1 MIDSMEFR
9 TFINRRTRTFKI
21 ASGSSDTEENVIV
34 KLVSGDDFGVGSGN
48 PTDVTHETLA
58 SMESFLGMVPKK
70 IVGSDEN
77 YPDKLHE
84 RLDGIAA
91 GNTAAK
97 AAVDMALFDLLSKRD
112 KKPLYEFLGGKRD
125 RMITDMT
132 IGIESLETTVQRAL
146 EHTKSG
152 FKALKI
158 KVGLDLEE
166 DIRRVSAVRD
176 AVGSKIQ
183 LRVDAN
189 QGYTVEQAIK
199 FCEVMETLQVMVV
212 EQPVKAEDYAGLK
225 KVAEASNLP
234 VMADECVKSVLDA
247 RKIAREGIADMINIK
262 LMKSAGIN
270 DAVMI
275 NRLAEAAD
283 MGTMIG
289 CMGEIQLSIAAGLH
303 FALSSENVVFA
314 DLDSHFNIVD
324 DPSSG
329 LTFEEGQLI
338 APRIPGLGI
347 RTPLDN
353 QPK

>member
-9 TFINRRTRTFKI
+9 TFLNRRTCAFKI

-84 RLDGIAA
+84 KLDGIAT

-97 AAVDMALFDLLSKRD
+97 AAVDMALFDLLSKRE

-146 EHTKSG
+146 EHTRSG

-158 KVGLDLEE
+158 KVGLDIEE

-176 AVGSKIQ
+176 TVGPEIQ

-199 FCEVMETLQVMVV
+199 FCEVMETLHVMVV
-212 EQPVKAEDYAGLK
+212 EQPVKEEDYAGLK
-225 KVAEASNLP
+225 KVAESSNLP

-247 RKIAREGIADMINIK
+247 QKVARDGIADMINIK

-270 DAVMI
+270 DAVII

-283 MGTMIG
+283 VSTMIG

-303 FALSSENVVFA
+303 FALSSDNVLMA
-314 DLDSHFNIVD
+314 DLDSHFSIVD
-324 DPSSG
+324 DPTSG
-329 LTFEEGQLI
+329 LVFEDGFLI
-338 APRIPGLGI
+338 APKKPGLGI
-347 RTPLDN
+347 ETPLDG
-353 QPK
+353 

>member
-9 TFINRRTRTFKI
+9 TFVNRRTCTFKI
-21 ASGSSDTEENVIV
+21 ASGSSDAEENVIV

-70 IVGSDEN
+70 IVGLDEN
-77 YPDKLHE
+77 YPDRLHE

-97 AAVDMALFDLLSKRD
+97 AAVDIALFDLLSKRD
-112 KKPLYEFLGGKRD
+112 KKPLYEFLGGKKD
-125 RMITDMT
+125 RIITDMT

-146 EHTKSG
+146 EHAKSG

-176 AVGSKIQ
+176 AIGPNIQ

-199 FCEVMETLQVMVV
+199 FCEVMETLQVIVV

-225 KVAEASNLP
+225 KVAESSNLP
-234 VMADECVKSVLDA
+234 VMADECVKSILDA
-247 RKIAREGIADMINIK
+247 RKVAREGIADMINIK
-262 LMKSAGIN
+262 LMKSAGIH

-283 MGTMIG
+283 VGTMIG
-289 CMGEIQLSIAAGLH
+289 CMGEIQLSIAAGLN
-303 FALSSENVVFA
+303 FALSSDNVLMA
-314 DLDSHFNIVD
+314 DLDSHFNLVD

-329 LTFEEGQLI
+329 LVFEDGCLI
-338 APRIPGLGI
+338 APKRPGLGI
-347 RTPLDN
+347 LTPLDG
-353 QPK
+353 

>member
-9 TFINRRTRTFKI
+9 TFVNRRTHTFKI

-48 PTDVTHETLA
+48 PTDVTYETLV

-84 RLDGIAA
+84 KLDGIAA

-97 AAVDMALFDLLSKRD
+97 AAVDIALFDLLSKRD

-176 AVGSKIQ
+176 AVGPKIE

-247 RKIAREGIADMINIK
+247 RKVARESIADMINIK

-270 DAVMI
+270 DAVII

-303 FALSSENVVFA
+303 FALSSDNVLLA
-314 DLDSHFNIVD
+314 DLDSHFNIID

-329 LTFEEGQLI
+329 LVFEDGYLI
-338 APRIPGLGI
+338 APKKPGLGI
-347 RTPLDN
+347 ETPLDG
-353 QPK
+353 

>member
-1 MIDSMEFR
+1 MIDSMEFKS
-9 TFINRRTRTFKI
+9 FINKRTRTFKI
-21 ASGSSDTEENVIV
+21 ASGSSDTEENIIV

-58 SMESFLGMVPKK
+58 SMESFLGMVPKR

-77 YPDKLHE
+77 HPDKLHQ
-84 RLDGIAA
+84 RLDGIAD
-91 GNTAAK
+91 GSTAAK

-125 RMITDMT
+125 RIITDMT
-132 IGIESLETTVQRAL
+132 IGIEPLETTVHRAL

-158 KVGLDLEE
+158 KVGLDLEQ
-166 DIRRVSAVRD
+166 DIRRVIAVRD
-176 AVGSKIQ
+176 AVGPNIQ

-189 QGYTVEQAIK
+189 QGYSVEQAIK
-199 FCEVMETLQVMVV
+199 FCETMETLQVTVV

-225 KVAEASNLP
+225 KVAESSNLP

-247 RKIAREGIADMINIK
+247 RMVAREGIADMINIK

-283 MGTMIG
+283 IGTMIG
-289 CMGEIQLSIAAGLH
+289 CMGEIQVSIAAGLH
-303 FALSSENVVFA
+303 FALSSENVLMA
-314 DLDSHFNIVD
+314 DLDSHFNMID

-329 LTFEEGQLI
+329 LVFEDGYLI
-338 APRIPGLGI
+338 ATKKPGLGI
-347 RTPLDN
+347 ETPLDG
-353 QPK
+353 